1 MGGPI
6 HSGSRAKV
14 ERTAAEGNAAA
25 ALEREWLAADATDR
39 REAEQAGKARVRR
52 AFALVVPVAVVAA
65 LLPGIFPLTPAF
77 SAADT
82 LAAVIAAAVTAA
94 VAIGVVGFADRLA
107 RGLPRAGA
115 GEALVVAAALFSA
128 GAAAIHFA
136 VAKMHFDE
144 YTLFG
149 VFFVGSGVAQLVWP
163 IWVLFRRWRPL
174 FLLAALGN
182 AAIVALW
189 AVDRIWGLPIGPT
202 PWKPDPVGFGDS
214 ATAAFEVLL
223 VAAGVTLFTGRRRTC
238 WRRATVLMLTA
249 AVV

>member
-25 ALEREWLAADATDR
+25 APEQEWLAADATDR

-52 AFALVVPVAVVAA
+52 ALALVVPAAVVAA

-94 VAIGVVGFADRLA
+94 VAIGAVGFADRLA

-115 GEALVVAAALFSA
+115 GESLVVAAALFSA

-136 VAKMHFDE
+136 VAKMHFEE

-163 IWVLFRRWRPL
+163 IWVLFRRWPPL
-174 FLLAALGN
+174 FVLAAIGN
-182 AAIVALW
+182 AGIVALW
-189 AVDRIWGLPIGPT
+189 AVDRIWGLPLGPT
-202 PWKPDPVGFGDS
+202 PWRPDRIGFGDTTS
-214 ATAAFEVLL
+214 AVFEVFL
-223 VAAGVTLFTGRRRTC
+223 VAACVTVFTGARRPT
-238 WRRATVLMLTA
+238 
-249 AVV
+249 